1 MSRILIPGINPMWY
15 TRLHDDGYPSHP
27 NTNRSHAMNDATQS
41 RQGKYRDSGRKEQ
54 EMQGSCPSCFCVEV

>member
-1 MSRILIPGINPMWY
+1 MWY

-54 EMQGSCPSCFCVEV
+54 EGGNARVLSFLLLCGG